1 MKFVKIDE
9 LFWSDSQKVK
19 SDVYLFPLFV
29 PLLNPGVGADSLEVL
44 GKEVARL
51 IVLTLHFQESAGCK
65 SFPETVNLQLLTTVE
80 VDVVLPAVSCLVL
93 VGEPEFECKICSV
106 ARVMEKLE
114 PV

>member
-1 MKFVKIDE
+1 MTE
-9 LFWSDSQKVK
+9 SQKGK

-29 PLLNPGVGADSLEVL
+29 PLLNPGVGADGLEVL

-51 IVLTLHFQESAGCK
+51 VVLTLHFQGSAGCNL
-65 SFPETVNLQLLTTVE
+65 FPENANLQLLTTVE

-93 VGEPEFECKICSV
+93 VGEPESECKICSV